1 MKRIVLDAV
10 LAARAKKHPLAL
22 ATNLSTGAQLAIS
35 HEGEIGD
42 LDLDAAAVETAWAVV
57 RHERPQTIET
67 PDGMVFIQPFNPPLR
82 LFVVGAV
89 HIAQALAPMAV
100 VAGYDVMVIDP
111 RGSFASEARFPG
123 MDISTDW
130 PDEALDA
137 AGLDLRSAVITLT
150 HDPKLDDPA
159 LAAAMRSEAF
169 YIGAL
174 GSRKTHAARLERLR
188 SQGFGDTD
196 LERIHGP
203 LGLALGGRPP
213 AEIAIAALAQATQA
227 LHRSPDDARSAA

>member
-10 LAARAKKHPLAL
+10 LAARVKKHPLAL
-22 ATNLSTGAQLAIS
+22 ATNLKSGEQLAIS

-42 LDLDAAAVETAWAVV
+42 LDLAPDAVEAAWAVV
-57 RHERPQTIET
+57 RHDRTRTVET
-67 PDGMVFIQPFNPPLR
+67 PSGPVFIQPFNPPLR
-82 LFVVGAV
+82 LFIVGAV
-89 HIAQALAPMAV
+89 HIAQALAPMAS
-100 VAGYDVMVIDP
+100 VAGYDVTVIDP
-111 RGSFASEARFPG
+111 RGSFASEDRFPG
-123 MDISTDW
+123 MTISTDW

-159 LAAAMRSEAF
+159 LASALRSEAF

-188 SQGFGDTD
+188 AQDFGDAD
-196 LERIHGP
+196 LDRIHGP
-203 LGLALGGRPP
+203 LGLALGGRSPS
-213 AEIAIAALAQATQA
+213 EIAIAALAQATQV
-227 LHRSPDDARSAA
+227 LHRSSDDARSAA